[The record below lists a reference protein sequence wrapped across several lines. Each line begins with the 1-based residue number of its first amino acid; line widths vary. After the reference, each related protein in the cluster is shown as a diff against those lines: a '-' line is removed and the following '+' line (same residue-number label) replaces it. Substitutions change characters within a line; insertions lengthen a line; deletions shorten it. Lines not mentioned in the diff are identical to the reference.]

1 MIYADPGQTRLES
14 VQNGFAKT
22 ALQAQT
28 VAVHDGARP
37 LVNPAAIEACLQ
49 TAAQYGAAV
58 LAVPVKDTVKAF
70 VIGGTICA
78 FGQALQYL
86 YVAVG
91 MDKEIAPVMVSVTL
105 ILISVVMTGL
115 GLYDSVARHAG
126 AGTLVPITG
135 FANAVVSPAID
146 NKAEGLVLGLGVKL
160 FSVAG
165 PVILFGTLS
174 SVVYGIYY
182 YVMKLMGV

>member
-1 MIYADPGQTRLES
+1 MGKI
-14 VQNGFAKT
+14 T
-22 ALQAQT
+22 AYKSSGGMDMNLT
-28 VAVHDGARP
+28 
-37 LVNPAAIEACLQ
+37 NEE
-49 TAAQYGAAV
+49 YGKYVKRHALPSPV
-58 LAVPVKDTVKAF
+58 VKDTVKAF

-78 FGQALQYL
+78 FGQAFQYL

-146 NKAEGLVLGLGVKL
+146 NKAEGLVLGIGVKL